1 MLYVTA
7 TPLGNLDD
15 TSERVKETFKKCD
28 LVIAE
33 NPTHSKIILDHF
45 DLGKKRFIQFAE
57 YNESSILP
65 KIISE
70 LKKTDAIL
78 VSDAGTPG
86 ISDPGF
92 RIVRAAIAE
101 GISVSPIP
109 GPSAAISALSVSGLP
124 TDKFIFSGFL
134 PKTEIKLI
142 KLLEEAKN
150 IEATAVFYES
160 PQRILKTLDYIVKH
174 FPEAKMV
181 IAREMTKLHEEFTR
195 GSAEEVKKVFSTK
208 TSIKGEITVVL
219 SFK

>member
-7 TPLGNLDD
+7 TPLGNLED

-45 DLGKKRFIQFAE
+45 NLGKKRFIQFAE
-57 YNESSILP
+57 FNEGSIIS
-65 KIISE
+65 KIIAE
-70 LKKTDAIL
+70 LKNTDAVL

-101 GISVSPIP
+101 GISISPIP

-124 TDKFIFSGFL
+124 TDKFIFFGFL
-134 PKTEIKLI
+134 PKTEIKLTN
-142 KLLEEAKN
+142 LLEEAKN

-160 PQRILKTLDYIVKH
+160 PQRILKTLDYIAKH
-174 FPEAKMV
+174 FQEAKV
-181 IAREMTKLHEEFTR
+181 VVAREMTKMHEEFIR
-195 GSAEEVKKVFSTK
+195 GSVEEVKKLLSSK
-208 TSIKGEITVVL
+208 TSIKGEITVVI

>member
-124 TDKFIFSGFL
+124 TDKFIFFGFL

>member
-7 TPLGNLDD
+7 TPLGNLED

-57 YNESSILP
+57 YNEGSILP

-101 GISVSPIP
+101 GIDVSPIP

-124 TDKFIFSGFL
+124 TDKFIFFGFL

-142 KLLEEAKN
+142 KLLEEAKD
-150 IEATAVFYES
+150 IGATAVFYES
-160 PQRILKTLDYIVKH
+160 PQRILKTLDYIVRH

-195 GSAEEVKKVFSTK
+195 GSAEEVKKIFSTK
-208 TSIKGEITVVL
+208 TSIKGEITVVI